1 MNLESNNDTNQYSQP
16 RMHQSRRSR
25 SSHHSRQKI
34 WGLSLLLLI
43 LLAILFISFI
53 YGSSR
58 IEELSSRASSIQEQ
72 LLLKKKEVDELKS
85 NLAQANDKLEQVI
98 KGRFPTVLKLVPDKV
113 IAVNNDSIKN
123 IVFTVV
129 KHDGS
134 RQYEYKL
141 VVENRSRKI
150 IVPKFRLL
158 VFDKSGLQIGVDQ
171 VMSSEELGPGES
183 RSYSSR
189 VDFFM
194 KEKPAYF
201 YISDPIPVGAKHM

>member
-1 MNLESNNDTNQYSQP
+1 MQVQ
-16 RMHQSRRSR
+16 
-25 SSHHSRQKI
+25 
-34 WGLSLLLLI
+34 
-43 LLAILFISFI
+43 LLAKEKQVNDLN
-53 YGSSR
+53 SR
-58 IEELSSRASSIQEQ
+58 LAKSKHELEEL
-72 LLLKKKEVDELKS
+72 
-85 NLAQANDKLEQVI
+85 I
-98 KGRFPTVLKLVPDKV
+98 KGRFPTVMQLVPDQV

-201 YISDPIPVGAKHM
+201 YISDPIPVGAKNM